1 MLAYTYTNKH
11 AHNCSYSHLSLGLG
25 LHMFVIAGTN
35 LCTAIWDPRHTHTY
49 THTQIKLD
57 WAVTTKSSAAA
68 ALAGFF
74 RKGVRVDWKLQLVAN
89 RGLWWVSMR
98 RVFTH
103 TPAPPRMVEAA
114 STAESTQ
121 PFCNTSRNSPSC
133 LPPLSVWGID
143 EVVPLSEFA
152 VISPGS

>member
-35 LCTAIWDPRHTHTY
+35 LCTAIWDPPPTHTY
-49 THTQIKLD
+49 TNQTGLGCHHKKLC
-57 WAVTTKSSAAA
+57 SGSAGW
-68 ALAGFF
+68 LF
-74 RKGVRVDWKLQLVAN
+74 RKGVRVDCKLQLVAN
-89 RGLWWVSMR
+89 HGLWWVSMR
-98 RVFTH
+98 CVFTH
-103 TPAPPRMVEAA
+103 TPAPPWMVEAA